1 MAVLRTKL
9 PCDRRS
15 NKIETCH
22 STSFLC
28 KSNLDSQNEEEAVIP
43 LDVVLV
49 FVGVAT
55 ALAAV
60 PGPDNIFVLTQS
72 VVNGRIAGLIVTLGI
87 ALGLFVHTSA
97 VALGAAAIFQTS
109 QYAFTG
115 LKYAGAAYLIF
126 LAWKAFTASKNK
138 FDGDK
143 TKSETAAK
151 QFLRG
156 FTLCITNPKITIFFL
171 AFFPQFVVPEN
182 GPIIMQFYQL
192 GALMICVTLVVFGLV
207 AIAAGSLGAW
217 IKGSPTTQIWLNRIS
232 GIVFVSL
239 ALKLSTEEK

>member
-1 MAVLRTKL
+1 
-9 PCDRRS
+9 
-15 NKIETCH
+15 
-22 STSFLC
+22 
-28 KSNLDSQNEEEAVIP
+28 VIP
-43 LDVVLV
+43 FDIVLV

-72 VVNGRIAGLIVTLGI
+72 VVNGRIAGLVVTLGI
-87 ALGLFVHTSA
+87 ALGLFVHTTA
-97 VALGAAAIFQTS
+97 VALGVAVIFQTS
-109 QYAFTG
+109 QYAFTA
-115 LKYAGAAYLIF
+115 LKYAGAAYLVF
-126 LAWKAFTASKNK
+126 LAWQAFNASKSK
-138 FDGDK
+138 FDGDR

-156 FTLCITNPKITIFFL
+156 FTLCIANPKITIFFL
-171 AFFPQFVVPEN
+171 AFLPQFVVPEN
-182 GPIIMQFYQL
+182 GPIVAQFYQL
-192 GALMICVTLVVFGLV
+192 GALMVCVTLVVFGGI

-239 ALKLSTEEK
+239 AFKLATVER